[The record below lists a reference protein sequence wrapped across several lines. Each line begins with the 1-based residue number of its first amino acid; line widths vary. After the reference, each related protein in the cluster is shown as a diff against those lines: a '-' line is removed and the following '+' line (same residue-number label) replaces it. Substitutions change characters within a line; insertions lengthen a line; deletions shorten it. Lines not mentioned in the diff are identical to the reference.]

1 LASSKWSK
9 ILSWEKKKKSFRKR
23 KGKRKIKG
31 IGERIWWEGGNMTRG
46 SYEVSKEGGWTLL
59 RSLEKRSVHDQ
70 M

>member
-31 IGERIWWEGGNMTRG
+31 IGERIRREGGNMTRG
-46 SYEVSKEGGWTLL
+46 SYEVSNGGRLDFAAKS
-59 RSLEKRSVHDQ
+59 REKVCP
-70 M
+70 